1 MKNLVIVGNQIN
13 LLNDYSK
20 FIDNSDYVIRFNKID
35 NYNKNTG
42 SKIDELVCR
51 YANAYDI
58 IHGFDNNFNYLHNI
72 NFKKIKLTLVLNNFN
87 DLKGLEVAN
96 NVCKKNNISNLNI
109 IYNNLND
116 SYLTQADTTLASTG
130 KILIEHIIKNKL
142 YSNYNIYIVGFN
154 WFNINENNGHMWKL
168 EREQINNHIKNN
180 LIKQLK

>member
-58 IHGFDNNFNYLHNI
+58 IHGFDNNF
-72 NFKKIKLTLVLNNFN
+72 TLF
-87 DLKGLEVAN
+87 
-96 NVCKKNNISNLNI
+96 
-109 IYNNLND
+109 
-116 SYLTQADTTLASTG
+116 T
-130 KILIEHIIKNKL
+130 
-142 YSNYNIYIVGFN
+142 
-154 WFNINENNGHMWKL
+154 
-168 EREQINNHIKNN
+168 
-180 LIKQLK
+180 